1 MQRHG
6 QDFRR
11 FAGQTT
17 QQALRSLTDNDGLI
31 AVLCTNWGDYSL
43 EPSRSS
49 FAMQCMLAKH
59 YMHGA
64 HYPEGGGPAFA
75 QAMVPIID
83 PAGERVLH
91 SAELA

>member
-49 FAMQCMLAKH
+49 FAMHCMLAKH

-83 PAGERVLH
+83 PAGGRVLH

>member
-1 MQRHG
+1 MH
-6 QDFRR
+6 
-11 FAGQTT
+11 
-17 QQALRSLTDNDGLI
+17 
-31 AVLCTNWGDYSL
+31 
-43 EPSRSS
+43 
-49 FAMQCMLAKH
+49 CMLAKH